1 MRPLY
6 NRLQEARRRLRAPWE
21 IIERD
26 YLFSWILAAVGHS
39 EPLSHALAFKGGTA
53 LKKCFFGD
61 YRFSEDLDFSAL
73 REAPRRDAME
83 EAMRACCRSA
93 AEMLDE
99 YAPVEIL
106 CERYTEAQPH
116 PGGQE
121 AYTIR
126 CRFPWQREPLT
137 RIKVEI
143 TFDEPILK
151 PLQRRSILHDHEEPL
166 SATVQTYALEEII
179 AEKLRAILQHIE
191 RLEERGWSRS
201 RARDY
206 YDLWRITDEYFDEL
220 DWSGFVPFLREKCA
234 VRNVDFDG
242 PDSFFA
248 EPMMSYVS
256 RTWEQWLGQLVP
268 DLPSYDTVIQELRPR
283 IDELLAPGEAR

>member
-6 NRLQEARRRLRAPWE
+6 NRLQEARRRLDAPWE
-21 IIERD
+21 IMERD
-26 YLFSWILAAVGHS
+26 YLLSWTLAAIGRN
-39 EPLSHALAFKGGTA
+39 ERLGHALAFKGGTA

-61 YRFSEDLDFSAL
+61 YRFSEDLDFSAQD
-73 REAPRRDAME
+73 EAPRGDVME
-83 EAMRACCRSA
+83 EAMRGCCEAA

-99 YAPVEIL
+99 YAPVGIT

-121 AYTIR
+121 AFTIR

-137 RIKVEI
+137 RIKIEI

-151 PLQRRSILHDHEEPL
+151 PLQFKSILHDYEEPL
-166 SATVQTYALEEII
+166 DATVQTYALEEIV
-179 AEKLRAILQHIE
+179 AEKLRAILQHMR

-206 YDLWRITDEYFDEL
+206 YDLWRITDAYVDEL
-220 DWSGFVPFLREKCA
+220 DLSGFVPFLREKCA
-234 VRNVDFDG
+234 ARNVGFDG

-256 RTWEQWLGQLVP
+256 RTWVQWLGQLVP
-268 DLPSYDTVIQELRPR
+268 DLPSYDTVIQELRLR
-283 IDELLAPGEAR
+283 IDELLAP

>member
-6 NRLQEARRRLRAPWE
+6 NRLQEARPRLRAPWE

-26 YLFSWILAAVGHS
+26 YLLSWILAAIGRS
-39 EPLSHALAFKGGTA
+39 EALSPVLAFKGGTA

-73 REAPRRDAME
+73 PEAPQGEAME
-83 EAMRACCRSA
+83 GAMRACCRSA
-93 AEMLDE
+93 GVMLDE
-99 YAPVEIL
+99 YAPVEIV

-116 PGGQE
+116 PGEQE
-121 AYTIR
+121 AFTIR

-143 TFDEPILK
+143 TFDEPILR
-151 PLQRRSILHDHEEPL
+151 PLQRRSILHDYEEPL
-166 SATVQTYALEEII
+166 RATVRTYALVEIV

-191 RLEERGWSRS
+191 RLEKRGWSRS

-206 YDLWRITDEYFDEL
+206 YDLWRITEAYSDEL
-220 DWSGFVPFLREKCA
+220 DLSGFVPFLHEKCA
-234 VRNVDFDG
+234 ARGVDFDG
-242 PDSFFA
+242 ADSFFR

-268 DLPSYDTVIQELRPR
+268 DLPSCDTVIQELRPR
-283 IDELLAPGEAR
+283 IDRLLA